1 MSLKK
6 SGLRWIFSHDL
17 FRASDERLC
26 FHADVDLVTLING
39 RLGSS
44 KEYDEAFAAVL

>member
-6 SGLRWIFSHDL
+6 RGLRWIFSHDL

-26 FHADVDLVTLING
+26 FLADVDLVTLING